1 MTEGS
6 DHGIRCDAESASSDP
21 AVPIVSPGATEK
33 VALARFLAEASA
45 RMAGT
50 IGAKRAEAHPS
61 DRGAMAAYGRNFE
74 NYARNFENYARNF
87 ENYGRSALASS
98 STRDPLQTERPAT
111 LPNGRSV
118 PPSAKSIRN
127 R

>member
-6 DHGIRCDAESASSDP
+6 DHGVRCDAESASSDL

-50 IGAKRAEAHPS
+50 VGAKRAHSHPT
-61 DRGAMAAYGRNFE
+61 DRGPMAAYGRNFE
-74 NYARNFENYARNF
+74 NYGRNFESYGRNF
-87 ENYGRSALASS
+87 ENYGRSALANS
-98 STRDPLQTERPAT
+98 STDGPVQTERPSA

-118 PPSAKSIRN
+118 PLSANTIRKP
-127 R
+127 